1 MGHPVSKDGI
11 WMKIWLRESRSFI
24 TWLYVKFR
32 KHVETERKFEFLNS
46 ISYIL
51 RNIFKH
57 LNKRFPRLI
66 IVGRSVCN
74 NIIVAKYDKIWLCSK
89 VSQNFNSNP
98 RLAKENIAGLL
109 SAHPIVCWVS
119 RLKRKAE
126 VKSRTF
132 STHFW
137 WPAAVM
143 GSRSPWRRA
152 MRYLPVQG
160 HFISWLIQIIETCW
174 TIDVLI

>member
-1 MGHPVSKDGI
+1 
-11 WMKIWLRESRSFI
+11 MKIWLRESRSI
-24 TWLYVKFR
+24 KHDCTYFR
-32 KHVETERKFEFLNS
+32 RHVETVQKIASNS
-46 ISYIL
+46 IWYFI

-98 RLAKENIAGLL
+98 RLAKENIAGPCL
-109 SAHPIVCWVS
+109 AHPIVCWVS

-160 HFISWLIQIIETCW
+160 QGSVQ
-174 TIDVLI
+174 V

>member
-1 MGHPVSKDGI
+1 M
-11 WMKIWLRESRSFI
+11 
-24 TWLYVKFR
+24 LYYDCTYFR
-32 KHVETERKFEFLNS
+32 KHFETERKFEFLNS

-98 RLAKENIAGLL
+98 RLAKENIA
-109 SAHPIVCWVS
+109 A
-119 RLKRKAE
+119 
-126 VKSRTF
+126 
-132 STHFW
+132 
-137 WPAAVM
+137 
-143 GSRSPWRRA
+143 RSPDGVLGLEAEEEGWGEVSDILDTLLVAGGSDRLQVA
-152 MRYLPVQG
+152 VEEG
-160 HFISWLIQIIETCW
+160 HEVPASTGSFHKLANSDNRNMFNYRC
-174 TIDVLI
+174 IDVLSDKSK